1 MSADEKRKLKREL
14 NSLMMG
20 DISSFMESLSPDFF
34 TILRTEYEP
43 FFQQSCLLK
52 RKKIQNKTHMH
63 ARAKLNSYT
72 LICSVSV
79 DY

>member
-52 RKKIQNKTHMH
+52 RKKKYETKHTCTH
-63 ARAKLNSYT
+63 AQS
-72 LICSVSV
+72 
-79 DY
+79 